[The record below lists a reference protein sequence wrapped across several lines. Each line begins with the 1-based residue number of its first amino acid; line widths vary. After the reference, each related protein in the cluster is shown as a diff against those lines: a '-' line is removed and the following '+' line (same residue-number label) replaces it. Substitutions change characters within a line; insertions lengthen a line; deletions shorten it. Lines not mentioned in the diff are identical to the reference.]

1 MREESRLRRKKN
13 GSGQRSVQQTNHQQ
27 KPSAWRGILTG
38 PVTDTKKCKKEKA
51 SNNRK
56 QNGNSQA
63 KGGFGAYICVCVLVC
78 GVWGVRQK
86 RKKEPSTDIFSKY

>member
-1 MREESRLRRKKN
+1 MREENRRRRKKN

-63 KGGFGAYICVCVLVC
+63 KGGFCAYICVCACVR
-78 GVWGVRQK
+78 GVGGETK
-86 RKKEPSTDIFSKY
+86 KEKKEPSTDIFSKY